1 MRKFIYLLIS
11 CFLALPM
18 MAEPTFTLVLDA
30 GHGGK
35 DPGAVGRFSKEKD
48 LNLKLALKVGEII
61 ESQYPDVK
69 VVYTRST
76 DVFIPLQER
85 ADIANKN
92 NADLFISIH
101 TNSSESKKPCGV
113 ETFIL
118 GTDRMEANLEV
129 AMRENAVMKLEEN
142 YQSTYQGFDPNS
154 IDSYIM
160 FELMQNNYM
169 DQSLQFAEQVQ
180 RRFVGHLNRED
191 RGVRQAAFW
200 VLLKTACPSILFE
213 MGFISNP
220 EEEKFLNQN
229 ASIVQMANAIVNAFG
244 AYTRKQKMGISET
257 PKVEPKKDEPKAEP
271 KVEPKKEDPKSAPMK
286 DGSNTDST
294 PMKDG
299 SKTDSTPM
307 KDGSKTHSTPNP
319 KVESKPEQANPRA
332 LTTYYAIQI
341 CASKNPMDPADPKL
355 QGVVCD
361 TIRVR
366 EWLKYYTEVDTD
378 RAKVAEKLPE
388 YKKKFPD
395 CWIIKFE
402 K

>member
-1 MRKFIYLLIS
+1 MRKYLYLLLLLL
-11 CFLALPM
+11 CMPL
-18 MAEPTFTLVLDA
+18 MAAEHTYTLVLDA

-48 LNLKLALKVGEII
+48 LNLKLALKVGELI
-61 ESQYPDVK
+61 SAQYPDVK

-118 GTDRMEANLEV
+118 GTDRLEANLEV
-129 AMRENAVMKLEEN
+129 AMRENAVMKLEDD
-142 YQSTYQGFDPNS
+142 YQTTYQGFDPNS

-160 FELMQNNYM
+160 FELMQNSYM
-169 DQSLQFAEQVQ
+169 DQSLQMAEQVQ

-220 EEEKFLNQN
+220 EEEKYLNQN
-229 ASIVQMANAIVNAFG
+229 ASIAQMANAIVNAFG
-244 AYTRKQKMGISET
+244 AYSRKQKKE
-257 PKVEPKKDEPKAEP
+257 VEQPVAPVQP
-271 KVEPKKEDPKSAPMK
+271 EPKKE
-286 DGSNTDST
+286 
-294 PMKDG
+294 
-299 SKTDSTPM
+299 
-307 KDGSKTHSTPNP
+307 
-319 KVESKPEQANPRA
+319 

-341 CASKNPMDPADPKL
+341 CAAKNPMDPSDPRLK
-355 QGVVCD
+355 GVECD
-361 TIRVR
+361 TIMVR
-366 EWLKYYTEVDTD
+366 EWVKYYTAKNTD
-378 RAKVAEKLPE
+378 RDKVAEKLPE
-388 YKKKFPD
+388 YKKYFPD

-402 K
+402 R